1 MRIKS
6 TGAGDEAYMLRHGPW
21 FDEFRREIASD
32 HRELCEARA
41 RRRGTSAWSFDHAL
55 ERTRAF
61 YTERFTGYAR
71 CGSISPDDLKL
82 LLHMVETLGTD
93 NFAGI

>member
-1 MRIKS
+1 M
-6 TGAGDEAYMLRHGPW
+6 TRHGPW

-32 HRELCEARA
+32 HRELCDARA
-41 RRRGTSAWSFDHAL
+41 RRARRARRSGTSAWSFDHAL

-71 CGSISPDDLKL
+71 CGSITPEDLKL

-93 NFAGI
+93 DFSGI